1 MPSEINIAQHLH
13 QWFQEYDELVIPD
26 LGRFEANYQNA
37 LIQPGINK
45 ILPPNKEIF
54 FDASVKSNDKK
65 FAFYLA
71 NEENITLPEAEAQVH
86 SFVQALKAELGM
98 RKEYQADIFGKFV
111 YTPQGHI
118 EFIQNEDTVYAGSSF
133 GLPELY
139 NLKPAQSDFKGG
151 TSPDF
156 SNQPLYDENF
166 ETERQGAYQNPS
178 PASKL
183 EEDIII
189 EEEVVE
195 NTTRKWTMIL
205 SLILLLLIV
214 GSIVF
219 IIMEQ
224 NPIAMLLNNKNNDN
238 NSAAVVEDDPLV
250 QEDILNGNRSAL
262 DEEEEKDKNNEN
274 TTKDNTPKNTDDDTG
289 PTIENPTID
298 YPIDES
304 FVNSFTTKGQT
315 PSEIENYLV
324 KRPSTRPRYYV
335 ILGSFGNQ
343 SNAYSYLNN
352 LLIKGMSSAKIITP
366 NEGSNLYRIAYQD
379 FATRQEAKEKGYAF
393 CKQNK
398 LKFFIFKY

>member
-13 QWFQEYDELVIPD
+13 QWFQEYDELVIPE

-37 LIQPGINK
+37 LIQPGVNK

-65 FAFYLA
+65 FALYLA
-71 NEENITLPEAEAQVH
+71 NEEHITLPEAESQIH

-98 RKEYQADIFGKFV
+98 RKEYQAGIFGKFV

-156 SNQPLYDENF
+156 SNQTLYEEPFEPENQS
-166 ETERQGAYQNPS
+166 TYQEPS
-178 PASKL
+178 PASTL
-183 EEDIII
+183 QEDVVI

-195 NTTRKWTMIL
+195 SNSRRLTMVL
-205 SLILLLLIV
+205 SFILLLLIV
-214 GSIVF
+214 GAIVF
-219 IIMEQ
+219 IIIEQ
-224 NPIAMLLNNKNNDN
+224 NPIAMLLSNKNNE
-238 NSAAVVEDDPLV
+238 NSNTEVVEDDPL
-250 QEDILNGNRSAL
+250 QRDEILDGNRSAL
-262 DEEEEKDKNNEN
+262 DEEEDNSDGSSTSDNASS
-274 TTKDNTPKNTDDDTG
+274 TTDNDTG
-289 PTIENPTID
+289 PAIENPTID
-298 YPIDES
+298 YAVDES
-304 FVNSFTTKGQT
+304 FVKSFTTKGQT
-315 PSEIENYLV
+315 PSGIDNYLI
-324 KRPSTRPRYYV
+324 KRSNTRPRYYV

-352 LLIKGMSSAKIITP
+352 LLVKGISSARIITP
-366 NEGSNLYRIAYQD
+366 NPSSDLYRIAYQE

-398 LKFFIFKY
+398 LKFFILKY

>member
-13 QWFQEYDELVIPD
+13 QWFQEYDELVIPE

-37 LIQPGINK
+37 LIQPGVNK

-54 FDASVKSNDKK
+54 FDATVKSNDKK

-98 RKEYQADIFGKFV
+98 RKEYQAGIFGKFV

-118 EFIQNEDTVYAGSSF
+118 EFVQNEDTLYAGSSF

-139 NLKPAQSDFKGG
+139 NFKPSQSDFKGG

-156 SNQPLYDENF
+156 SNQTFYDENLA
-166 ETERQGAYQNPS
+166 TQQTQNSYQN
-178 PASKL
+178 ASTVATP
-183 EEDIII
+183 EDDIVI

-195 NTTRKWTMIL
+195 NTSRRLFMVLT
-205 SLILLLLIV
+205 LILLAVILGAV
-214 GSIVF
+214 VY
-219 IIMEQ
+219 IISEQ
-224 NPIAMLLNNKNNDN
+224 NPIAMLLSNKNNN
-238 NSAAVVEDDPLV
+238 NSSTEVVEDDPLER
-250 QEDILNGNRSAL
+250 EDILDGNRSAL
-262 DEEEEKDKNNEN
+262 DEEEDSN
-274 TTKDNTPKNTDDDTG
+274 DNTAITDDTPSTTDNDTG
-289 PTIENPTID
+289 PAIENPAID
-298 YPIDES
+298 YATDES

-315 PSEIENYLV
+315 PSGINSYLI
-324 KRPSTRPRYYV
+324 KRPDTRPRYYV
-335 ILGSFGNQ
+335 ILGSFSNQ

-352 LLIKGMSSAKIITP
+352 LLIKGISSARIIIP
-366 NEGSNLYRIAYQD
+366 NPSSNLHRIAYQD

-393 CKQNK
+393 CKENK
-398 LKFFIFKY
+398 LKFFILKY